1 MNLFENT
8 AKATVRIECGSSR
21 GSGFHFLRPDII
33 VTNHHVVAAHN
44 ANNVPVTAVTEKGQ
58 EMGLT
63 LLVSS
68 PTEEH
73 DFAVFQVNGSVP
85 NDRYVLQPR
94 ILHSFDRGT
103 EIVFSGFPH
112 GIPHLLVQSAI
123 ISGHLNDSVFY
134 IDGSINGG
142 NSGGPIID
150 CSDGTVIG
158 IVTQR
163 RFLGAQDL
171 RQLAETASQLRSH
184 CQRIAQSGGSV
195 QIMGIDFGGFSR
207 LMAEAMLLIGETLE
221 TNANTGIGIGFS
233 IASVS
238 IACERQGITV
248 RASEQSAP
256 PDRYSAGAP

>member
-1 MNLFENT
+1 MNLFQNT
-8 AKATVRIECGSSR
+8 ANATVRIECGSSR
-21 GSGFHFLRPDII
+21 GSGFHFLRSDTI
-33 VTNHHVVAAHN
+33 VTNYHVVADASG
-44 ANNVPVTAVTEKGQ
+44 VPVTAVTEDGQ
-58 EMGLT
+58 QMNLT

-73 DFAVFQVNGSVP
+73 DFAVFEVNGSVP
-85 NDRYVLQPR
+85 NSRYVLKPR
-94 ILHSFDRGT
+94 ILHSLDRGA

-134 IDGSINGG
+134 IDGSVNGG

-150 CSDGTVIG
+150 RSDGAVIG

-171 RQLAETASQLRSH
+171 RQLAGTANQLRSH
-184 CQRIAQSGGSV
+184 CQRIVQGGGSV

-221 TNANTGIGIGFS
+221 ANANTGIGIGFS
-233 IASVS
+233 IASVTR
-238 IACERQGITV
+238 ACERQGIN
-248 RASEQSAP
+248 
-256 PDRYSAGAP
+256 AGAS